1 MAFVSLQNVG
11 IAFGDQPILQQLSL
25 QIEKNQRICLLGRN
39 GVGKTTLLKIIAGQ
53 LAPDSGIVQK
63 EQGVKIAYFSQHIPQ
78 ELTGSV
84 FEILAKGLGRRGEL
98 LLAYYHEEQRLAHR
112 PEADHRRLN
121 AFHEELETHQSWAA
135 LQEIELILSRMSL
148 PRDGDYPAL
157 SGGQKRRVLLA
168 AALVSEPD
176 LLLLDEPTNH
186 LDLETIIWL
195 EELLLRR
202 GAALLFVT
210 HDRTF
215 LQKLATRIIELDRG
229 ALVDWSCDYATFL
242 ERKQAVLAAEEK
254 EWEKFDKKLAQEE
267 IWLRRGIRARRT
279 RNEGRVYALL
289 KMREER
295 KQRRQREGTAVLKM
309 AAAPKS
315 GKLVIEAQGVTF
327 SYAATPLIRNF
338 NARIIA
344 GDKIGL
350 IGPNGCGKT
359 TLLNLLLGHSAPQAG
374 AIRHGTK
381 LAVAYFDQFREQ
393 LDETQ
398 TVRENVSPGGDFVSL
413 DGKPT
418 HIVAYLQDFLFT
430 PERTQTPVRQLSGG
444 ERNRLLLAKL
454 FTRPA
459 NLLVLDEPT
468 NDLDVETLELLEEL
482 LVNFPGTVLLI
493 CHDRTFLNNVV
504 TSTFVF
510 SAPGV
515 IEEYVGGYD
524 DWLAQKPA
532 EPPPAKAPSNP
543 DKQKLHQAEKKA
555 RPKKKLSF
563 GERREIQALPAQIE
577 ALEDEQDTLHRNLA
591 AADFYR
597 QPKEVLAAAANRLA
611 ELETAIAQAYT
622 RWEYLESVESTPGSE
637 A

>member
-98 LLAYYHEEQRLAHR
+98 LLAYYHEEQRLTHR
-112 PEADHRRLN
+112 PEADHRLLN
-121 AFHEELETHQSWAA
+121 AFHEELEMHQSWAA
-135 LQEIELILSRMSL
+135 LQEIEHILSRMSL

-229 ALVDWSCDYATFL
+229 ALVDWACDYATFL

-482 LVNFPGTVLLI
+482 LVNFSGTVLLI

-510 SAPGV
+510 SAQGV

-555 RPKKKLSF
+555 RPKQKLSF

>member
-98 LLAYYHEEQRLAHR
+98 LLAYYHEEQRLTHR
-112 PEADHRRLN
+112 PEADHRLLN
-121 AFHEELETHQSWAA
+121 AFHEELEMHQSWAA
-135 LQEIELILSRMSL
+135 LQEIEHILSRMSL

-510 SAPGV
+510 STPGV

-555 RPKKKLSF
+555 RPKQKLSF